1 MTASTEAGPL
11 LLRAATPVTVNAT
24 AWMAESELEMREW
37 ADQGRRLGTVGR
49 AVGWWIGDWLRY
61 GNQRFGERYARA
73 SRITG
78 YDPQTLMNLVYVA
91 SSVDPSRRRTDLS
104 FSHHAEVAALEPSEQ
119 ERWLELAA
127 RERFSVRCLREQIRT
142 RGRAEARALEQ
153 PKRSAQR
160 AELVCP
166 SCGSSFDQVR
176 ALPAAAGAGAAT
188 A

>member
-1 MTASTEAGPL
+1 VS
-11 LLRAATPVTVNAT
+11 VNAT
-24 AWMAESELEMREW
+24 AWVAESELEMREW

-91 SSVDPSRRRTDLS
+91 SSVVPSQRRTDLS
-104 FSHHAEVAALEPSEQ
+104 FSHHAEVAPLPPDEQ
-119 ERWLELAA
+119 EHWLELAA
-127 RERFSVRCLREQIRT
+127 RERLSVRCLREQIRA
-142 RGRAEARALEQ
+142 RSRASDRAVGQPERSARA
-153 PKRSAQR
+153 R
-160 AELVCP
+160 AVVCP
-166 SCGSSFDQVR
+166 HCGSSFDQLR
-176 ALPAAAGAGAAT
+176 ALPAGAT